1 LLTLLLFAT
10 FEFYVEQI
18 FEKDNNQFESILVSL
33 WWAVVTITTLGYG
46 DIVPQTFI
54 GRIIGA
60 LCALCGLVFL
70 ALPIP
75 VIVNNFTTF
84 YAQAKGYQKLKGRA
98 DLRKEL
104 LNRAMALHFNNEVI
118 ERIFICLPVIYHYK
132 HF

>member
-1 LLTLLLFAT
+1 MVILALLIT
-10 FEFYVEQI
+10 VI
-18 FEKDNNQFESILVSL
+18 VNNF
-33 WWAVVTITTLGYG
+33 TIGYG

-98 DLRKEL
+98 DQREEL
-104 LNRAMALHFNNEVI
+104 LNRAMALHFNNEVSFVKI
-118 ERIFICLPVIYHYK
+118 SQT
-132 HF
+132 